1 MNWLFQE
8 PRPDPRLGEALRRL
22 DAASGAEDAQLRQ
35 RIVEAAA
42 PTLTSLRAPTPR
54 WWEWISRWV
63 PVAVP
68 VGLAASLVAGLLVP
82 EAEEVASLGY
92 ASEAGTDSTLVLAAF
107 SAMPEGGQLAAYLVA
122 PQSGDLFEEAVTQ

>member
-22 DAASGAEDAQLRQ
+22 DSASGADDAQLRQ
-35 RIVEAAA
+35 RIVQAAE

-63 PVAVP
+63 PIAVP
-68 VGLAASLVAGLLVP
+68 VGLAASLVAGFLVP
-82 EAEEVASLGY
+82 EAEEFSAQGY
-92 ASEAGTDSTLVLAAF
+92 SSEAGADSTLVLAAF
-107 SAMPEGGQLAAYLVA
+107 SPTPEGDQLAAYLVA
-122 PQSGDLFEEAVTQ
+122 PQTGDLFEEAVTQ